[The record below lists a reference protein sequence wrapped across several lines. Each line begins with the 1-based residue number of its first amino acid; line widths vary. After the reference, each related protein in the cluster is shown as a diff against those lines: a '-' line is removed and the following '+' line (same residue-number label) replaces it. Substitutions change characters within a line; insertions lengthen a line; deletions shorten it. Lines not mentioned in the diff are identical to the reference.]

1 MTAPLIGVGVPVW
14 RGAAFV
20 AETLESVLN
29 QRGVQFKLFISID
42 GADADSERAC
52 LPFASDPRVR
62 IVVQPRRLGWVKNTA
77 AVLAGAGEQ
86 AEFACVQPHDDWVEA
101 DYLATL
107 LDAARDHPKAAVVF
121 SDLCVF
127 GTQEGVLSQ
136 ESVTGTPIER
146 QSALLTR
153 HFGAV
158 AYRGLNRTSALKA
171 VPPISGNKF
180 GDFACDTV
188 WMARLARAG
197 DLIRVPQAIY
207 HKRYL
212 PSSAHAEWASWHKWR
227 KSAAWIQHCLDM
239 LVEALPVATDKEE
252 RQLLIDAAR
261 GRLLWPVHTELGP
274 HAKQIKALSRIRR
287 WGMRVAFEAGAA
299 IRSDIGPLGP
309 RTARLGGGTN

>member
-158 AYRGLNRTSALKA
+158 AYRGLNRTSALKT

-227 KSAAWIQHCLDM
+227 KSAAWFQHCLDM
-239 LVEALPVATDKEE
+239 LAEALPVATDKEE

-299 IRSDIGPLGP
+299 IRSDIGPLRP
-309 RTARLGGGTN
+309 RTARLGTN

>member
-20 AETLESVLN
+20 AETLDMLN

-42 GADADSERAC
+42 GADANSERAC

-86 AEFACVQPHDDWVEA
+86 ADFVCVQPHDDWIET

-107 LDAARDHPKAAVVF
+107 LDAARDHPKRLSSSATF
-121 SDLCVF
+121 LFF
-127 GTQEGVLSQ
+127 GTHEGLSSQ
-136 ESVTGTPIER
+136 ESVTGTPIDR
-146 QSALLTR
+146 QSVLLTR
-153 HFGAV
+153 HFNAV
-158 AYRGLNRTSALKA
+158 AYRGLNRTSALKT

-197 DLIRVPQAIY
+197 DLVRVPQALY
-207 HKRYL
+207 HKRYR
-212 PSSAHAEWASWHKWR
+212 PSSAHAKWANWHKWQ
-227 KSAAWIQHCLDM
+227 KGAAWI
-239 LVEALPVATDKEE
+239 
-252 RQLLIDAAR
+252 
-261 GRLLWPVHTELGP
+261 
-274 HAKQIKALSRIRR
+274 
-287 WGMRVAFEAGAA
+287 
-299 IRSDIGPLGP
+299 
-309 RTARLGGGTN
+309 

>member
-1 MTAPLIGVGVPVW
+1 MTVPLIGVGVPVW

-29 QRGVQFKLFISID
+29 QRGVQLKLFISID

-52 LPFASDPRVR
+52 LPFASDPRVQ

-86 AEFACVQPHDDWVEA
+86 AEFVCVQPHDDWVEA

-107 LDAARDHPKAAVVF
+107 LDAARNHPKAAVVF
-121 SDLCVF
+121 SDLTVF

-136 ESVTGTPIER
+136 ESVTGTPVER
-146 QSALLTR
+146 QSVLLTR

-158 AYRGLNRTSALKA
+158 AYRGLNRTSALKT

-180 GDFACDTV
+180 GNFACDTV

-212 PSSAHAEWASWHKWR
+212 PSSAHAGWANWHKWQ
-227 KSAAWIQHCLDM
+227 KGAAWIQHCLDM
-239 LVEALPVATDKEE
+239 LAEALPVATDREE

-261 GRLLWPVHTELGP
+261 ARLWLLHTELGP
-274 HAKQIKALSRIRR
+274 YAEQIKALSGIRR
-287 WGMRVAFEAGAA
+287 WGMQVAFEAAAA

-309 RTARLGGGTN
+309 YTARLGGHATS

>member
-52 LPFASDPRVR
+52 LPFASDPRVQ

-77 AVLAGAGEQ
+77 AVLAVPASKPSSSVFNRMTTGSRRTTWQRFSMRREIT
-86 AEFACVQPHDDWVEA
+86 
-101 DYLATL
+101 LTRLSSSATL
-107 LDAARDHPKAAVVF
+107 LFLERMKE
-121 SDLCVF
+121 S
-127 GTQEGVLSQ
+127 LSQ
-136 ESVTGTPIER
+136 ESVIGTPIER
-146 QSALLTR
+146 QLLLLTR
-153 HFGAV
+153 HFNAV
-158 AYRGLNRTSALKA
+158 AYRGLNRTSALKT
-171 VPPISGNKF
+171 VPPISGNNF

-197 DLIRVPQAIY
+197 DLVRVPVAIY
-207 HKRYL
+207 HKRYR
-212 PSSAHAEWASWHKWR
+212 PSSAHAEWENWHKWQ
-227 KSAAWIQHCLDM
+227 KGAAWIQHCLDM
-239 LVEALPVATDKEE
+239 LAEALPVATNNEE

-261 GRLLWPVHTELGP
+261 ARLWLVHTELGP
-274 HAKQIKALSRIRR
+274 YAKQIKALSGIRR
-287 WGMRVAFEAGAA
+287 WGMQMAFEAGAA

-309 RTARLGGGTN
+309 YTARLGSHATN

>member
-29 QRGVQFKLFISID
+29 QRGVRFKLFISID

-62 IVVQPRRLGWVKNTA
+62 IVVQPGRLGWVKNTA

-86 AEFACVQPHDDWVEA
+86 ADFVCVQPHDDWVEA

-121 SDLCVF
+121 SDLSAF
-127 GTQEGVLSQ
+127 GTHEGVLSQ
-136 ESVTGTPIER
+136 ESVTGTPFER
-146 QSALLTR
+146 QSVLLTR

-158 AYRGLNRTSALKA
+158 AYRGLNRTSALKT

-212 PSSAHAEWASWHKWR
+212 PSSAHAEWASWHKWQ

-239 LVEALPVATDKEE
+239 LAEALPVATNKEE
-252 RQLLIDAAR
+252 RQLLSDAAR
-261 GRLLWPVHTELGP
+261 ARLWLVHTELGP
-274 HAKQIKALSRIRR
+274 YAKEIKALSGIRR
-287 WGMRVAFEAGAA
+287 WGMKMAFEAGAA
-299 IRSDIGPLGP
+299 IRSDIGPLG
-309 RTARLGGGTN
+309 THAARLGGHATN

>member
-86 AEFACVQPHDDWVEA
+86 ADFVCVQPHDDWVET

-107 LDAARDHPKAAVVF
+107 LDAARDHPNAAVVF
-121 SDLCVF
+121 SDLAVF
-127 GTQEGVLSQ
+127 GTHEGVLSQ

-146 QSALLTR
+146 QSMLLTR
-153 HFGAV
+153 HFNAV
-158 AYRGLNRTSALKA
+158 AYRGLNRTSALKT

-197 DLIRVPQAIY
+197 DLVRVPRAIY

-212 PSSAHAEWASWHKWR
+212 PSSAHAEWENWHRWQKG
-227 KSAAWIQHCLDM
+227 AAWI
-239 LVEALPVATDKEE
+239 
-252 RQLLIDAAR
+252 
-261 GRLLWPVHTELGP
+261 
-274 HAKQIKALSRIRR
+274 
-287 WGMRVAFEAGAA
+287 
-299 IRSDIGPLGP
+299 
-309 RTARLGGGTN
+309 

>member
-86 AEFACVQPHDDWVEA
+86 AEFVCVQPHDDWIET

-121 SDLCVF
+121 SDLAVF
-127 GTQEGVLSQ
+127 GTHEGV
-136 ESVTGTPIER
+136 I
-146 QSALLTR
+146 
-153 HFGAV
+153 V
-158 AYRGLNRTSALKA
+158 AGE
-171 VPPISGNKF
+171 
-180 GDFACDTV
+180 CDRN
-188 WMARLARAG
+188 ADRA
-197 DLIRVPQAIY
+197 AI
-207 HKRYL
+207 
-212 PSSAHAEWASWHKWR
+212 
-227 KSAAWIQHCLDM
+227 
-239 LVEALPVATDKEE
+239 VATNSPF
-252 RQLLIDAAR
+252 QC
-261 GRLLWPVHTELGP
+261 GS
-274 HAKQIKALSRIRR
+274 LSRPQSNIRAKDCTADLR
-287 WGMRVAFEAGAA
+287 EQ
-299 IRSDIGPLGP
+299 IR
-309 RTARLGGGTN
+309 

>member
-1 MTAPLIGVGVPVW
+1 MTVPLIGVGVPVW

-29 QRGVQFKLFISID
+29 QRGVQLKLFISID

-52 LPFASDPRVR
+52 LPFASDPRVQ

-86 AEFACVQPHDDWVEA
+86 AEFVCVQPHDDWVEA

-107 LDAARDHPKAAVVF
+107 LDAARNHPKAAVVF
-121 SDLCVF
+121 SDLTVF

-136 ESVTGTPIER
+136 ESVTGTPVER
-146 QSALLTR
+146 QSVLLTC

-158 AYRGLNRTSALKA
+158 AYRGLNRTSALKT

-180 GDFACDTV
+180 GNFACDTV

-212 PSSAHAEWASWHKWR
+212 PSSAHAEWANWHKWQ
-227 KSAAWIQHCLDM
+227 KGAAWIQHCLDM
-239 LVEALPVATDKEE
+239 LAEALPVATNKEE

-261 GRLLWPVHTELGP
+261 GRLWLAHTELGP
-274 HAKQIKALSRIRR
+274 YAKQIKALSGIRR
-287 WGMRVAFEAGAA
+287 WGMQVAFEAAAA

-309 RTARLGGGTN
+309 